1 MSSRSYVFNGFET
14 TLATTMSDSAL
25 SAQLTSVAGLT
36 APCYLLLDADIPAS
50 REWVRVNTIN
60 DPNIENVV
68 RNQVGSVGQIE
79 HTAGA
84 VVRGVFAHQQVD
96 AIFTDI
102 LAVEGSITSL
112 SGTVSGVASDLSDH
126 AAAADPHAGYVLNSE
141 LSDHE
146 AAADPHAGYLLESAF
161 TKTAIDALNIDADT
175 LDTHDSTYFSPT
187 THDHDA
193 DYAAADHVHGYSLVS
208 ISNTSGSGNGSYAT
222 IVSATFSGL
231 TSGKSYAYHVTGI
244 AVINVN
250 TTNLWEHLVKI
261 GVDGNY
267 SSASTLSLPN
277 GHGQTGGSIPITVAK
292 AGSFVASGTT
302 ASVLLQ
308 VQTTGLSS
316 QVIGVVNG
324 LALRIS

>member
-1 MSSRSYVFNGFET
+1 VSSRRYTWNGFET
-14 TLATTMSDSAL
+14 TLSAGIASGTTVL
-25 SAQLTSVAGLT
+25 PLTSVTGLR
-36 APCYLLLDADIPAS
+36 APGYLVIDPDDLAK
-50 REWVRVNTIN
+50 REYIEFATIN
-60 DPNIENVV
+60 ALSLEGCT
-68 RNQVGSVGQIE
+68 RNGDGSVAGAVA
-79 HTAGA
+79 HDSGA
-84 VVRGVFAHQQVD
+84 VVRAVTVHQFVD
-96 AIFTDI
+96 DAFDDI
-102 LAVEGSITSL
+102 EALETADTNHAAAPDPHPGYVLNSE
-112 SGTVSGVASDLSDH
+112 LSDH
-126 AAAADPHAGYVLNSE
+126 AAAADPHAGY
-141 LSDHE
+141 
-146 AAADPHAGYLLESAF
+146 LLESGF
-161 TKTAIDALNIDADT
+161 TKAAIDALNIDADT

-193 DYAAADHVHGYSLVS
+193 DYAAADHVHGYSLAS

-222 IVSATFSGL
+222 IVSTTFSGL

-261 GVDGNY
+261 GVDGSY
-267 SSASTLSLPN
+267 STVSTLSLPN
-277 GHGQTGGSIPITVAK
+277 GHGQAGGSIPITVAK

-316 QVIGVVNG
+316 QVAGVVNG